1 MRAVNCILQKEA
13 SFDVNS
19 HPHFTYLLIHILSII
34 NSIDLAGWKNIYV
47 SFLAHH
53 GQLYSTHTSPPQF
66 ILLACLLLLGR
77 KSSTLHHQ
85 ILANCSQTHATEYL
99 VTKYPGSFH

>member
-1 MRAVNCILQKEA
+1 MRAVNCILLKE
-13 SFDVNS
+13 SNFDVNN
-19 HPHFTYLLIHILSII
+19 HPHFTDLLICILSII

-53 GQLYSTHTSPPQF
+53 EQLYSTHTSPPQS

-85 ILANCSQTHATEYL
+85 ILAHCPQTHATEYL
-99 VTKYPGSFH
+99 VAKYSGSFH